1 MPNHK
6 SAIKR
11 LRTNELRRQRNV
23 SVKSRIH
30 TMSNKASDAIEQGDE
45 TAPQLVREIVA
56 VIDRA
61 ASNGILHA
69 NTASRKKSSL
79 MRRAAAA
86 AKNESAE

>member
-30 TMSNKASDAIEQGDE
+30 TMSKNAAEAIEQGAE
-45 TAPQLVREIVA
+45 TAPELVRETVA
-56 VIDRA
+56 AIDRA
-61 ASNGILHA
+61 ASKGVIHA
-69 NTASRKKSSL
+69 NTAARKKSNL
-79 MRRAAAA
+79 MRAADA
-86 AKNESAE
+86 AKKASAQ